1 MDWEKLSDRDLIEK
15 CLQDPDGEAWREFMR
30 RFQPLIAAM
39 VSRTVRR
46 WSMPNRS
53 LVDDLVQTTFRKLFE
68 NDFRALKTFRW
79 MHENA
84 FRGFLK
90 VTASNVVQD
99 HFRKYP
105 PSRVEEDLEAVGP
118 EPLRVDAFSDRVE
131 LKTLLDKLIRCLEKL
146 LSSEPDATKQLAM
159 FLLYYRQGLT
169 ANEISRLYQLT
180 VKTVENTLLRLVRMA
195 KARCI

>member
-15 CLQDPDGEAWREFMR
+15 CLQDPNGEAWREFMR
-30 RFQPLIAAM
+30 RFQPLIAAV

-53 LVDDLVQTTFRKLFE
+53 LVDDLAQTTFRKLFE
-68 NDFRALKTFRW
+68 NDSRALKTFRW

-99 HFRKYP
+99 YFRKYP

-118 EPLRVDAFSDRVE
+118 EPLRVGAFSDRVE